1 MFSALPGCYFFEP
14 LIRLLKIQRSRP
26 STVPRK
32 IVRGL
37 LHAIRS
43 VNPVTDAGN
52 RAQRL
57 CDRRELAVNRDLTA
71 TLGALDLLRVTLRSI
86 LGALLI
92 RKFPRVN
99 ERNAYRLVAD
109 LDFSPKQ
116 SIAVRHTGAAGRA
129 LLLNPRW
136 PGRHCGVAL
145 VTAG

>member
-71 TLGALDLLRVTLRSI
+71 TLAALDLLRVTLRSI

-99 ERNAYRLVAD
+99 ERNAYVSSLIWTS
-109 LDFSPKQ
+109 LQ
-116 SIAVRHTGAAGRA
+116 NRA
-129 LLLNPRW
+129 LLCVTREP
-136 PGRHCGVAL
+136 PDAL
-145 VTAG
+145 SSSTPAGLGATAGSRW